1 MCGSNQVISA
11 KRSKKNSRNCNWI
24 HTLFGYQLIIP
35 DSESKPKVTIFF
47 VSLYTHCKGNKTF
60 CCVLDNVP

>member
-35 DSESKPKVTIFF
+35 DSESKPKVTIFSYHCIHTVKGIKHF
-47 VSLYTHCKGNKTF
+47 VVF
-60 CCVLDNVP
+60 